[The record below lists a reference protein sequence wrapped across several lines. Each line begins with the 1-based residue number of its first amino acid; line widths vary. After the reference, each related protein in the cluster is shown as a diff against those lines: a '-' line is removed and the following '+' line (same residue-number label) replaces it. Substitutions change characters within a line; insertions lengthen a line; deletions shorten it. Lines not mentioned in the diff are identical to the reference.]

1 MQQFRTVA
9 GKLSGALCAA
19 VLAFFTPLSAEA
31 HVLLETPRATSG
43 HAFKAVFS
51 VPHGC
56 HGMATTAI
64 KIEIPDGVSGA
75 KPMPKP
81 GWTLS
86 KTKGAHGAEA
96 EDVTSITWSGGN
108 LPNDEYD
115 EFVIS
120 VHLAETLTPGATVY
134 FPVVQ
139 TCGGE
144 TMAWTDVPQA
154 GQIAGDLKMPAPGLL
169 VLAGATLQSPAIVT
183 AGSLEIA
190 TPWLRAT
197 PNGAK
202 VAGGYLSITN
212 KGSEPDRLIGA
223 AIPLAPKGAVHEMSM
238 DNGTMR
244 MRELNDGLE
253 IKPGETVELKPGGY
267 HIMFEDLRQP
277 LKQGDT
283 IEGTLTFAK
292 AGKVD
297 VTFKVGGI
305 ADTVPPAAA
314 ESTHMHMH

>member
-1 MQQFRTVA
+1 MNSS
-9 GKLSGALCAA
+9 KSLGALCAA
-19 VLAFFTPLSAEA
+19 LLTLAIASQAFA
-31 HVLLETPRATSG
+31 HILLETPQATPG
-43 HAFKAVFS
+43 RAFKAIFS

-56 HGMATTAI
+56 HGKATTAL
-64 KIEIPDGVSGA
+64 KIDIPGGIIGA

-86 KTKGAHGAEA
+86 KARGAHGAEA
-96 EDVTSITWSGGN
+96 EGVTSVTWADGN

-120 VHLAETLTPGATVY
+120 VHLAATLTPGTTVY

-139 TCGGE
+139 SCGDQ

-154 GQIAGDLKMPAPGLL
+154 AQMAADLKMPAPGLL
-169 VLAGATLQSPAIVT
+169 VLAGAAPQSPAT
-183 AGSLEIA
+183 TMAGSLEIA

-212 KGSEPDRLIGA
+212 KGTEPDRLTGA
-223 AIPLAPKGAVHEMSM
+223 VIPVAAKGAIHKMSM
-238 DNGTMR
+238 DNGMML
-244 MRELNDGLE
+244 MRELTDGLE

-267 HIMFEDLRQP
+267 HLMFEDLKQP

-283 IEGTLTFAK
+283 VEGTLTFAK
-292 AGKVD
+292 AGTVA

-314 ESTHMHMH
+314 TEPMHMH